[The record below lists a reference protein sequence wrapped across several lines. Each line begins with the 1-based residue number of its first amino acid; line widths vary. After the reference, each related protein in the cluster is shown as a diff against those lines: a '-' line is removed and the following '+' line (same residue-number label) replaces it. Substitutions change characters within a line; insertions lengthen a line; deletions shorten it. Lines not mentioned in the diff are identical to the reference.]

1 MSDKEKTPVIS
12 FEIAG
17 KTIHLHT
24 KFWLET
30 EEGYIFGEGP
40 FQLLHRISECGTLS
54 GAASEMRMSYRHAWG
69 AIKEVENKM
78 GISILK
84 THKGGTQG
92 GGGAE
97 LTEEAKEL
105 VSRYLHLK
113 EAYLETLR
121 QITSGNVGGDLG
133 SATTNTI

>member
-1 MSDKEKTPVIS
+1 MSDKEKMPVVS

-17 KTIHLHT
+17 KSIHLHT

-40 FQLLHRISECGTLS
+40 FQLLHKISECGTLS
-54 GAASEMRMSYRHAWG
+54 GAASEMGMSYRHAWG
-69 AIKEVENKM
+69 IVKEVENKM
-78 GISILK
+78 RMSLLK

-133 SATTNTI
+133 YTPTRAI